1 MSLAL
6 IVSLVVIARGEKVS
20 RRGFSGA
27 GRLIGGCTVCSEL
40 LGNCFLA
47 GTVDRTGIKY
57 MDP

>member
-1 MSLAL
+1 M
-6 IVSLVVIARGEKVS
+6 GE
-20 RRGFSGA
+20 GQQEGCQWGMA